1 MAQRGRRLR
10 GMMLPAALAAAGVLL
25 LARRSRRF
33 AVEGRSMAPTLEPG
47 DWLVVTP
54 LPRWGGGL
62 RRGWLVVARRP
73 DRPEVEVVKRV
84 AAVGEDEAVTLLG
97 DNPAASTDSRQ
108 FGAVPAS
115 AVVGGGL
122 AALLAAAVFLTIAKG
137 AGGRQGARGRGGA
150 GAARPG

>member
-84 AAVGEDEAVTLLG
+84 AAVGEDGAVTLLG

-115 AVVGGGL
+115 AVVGVAWL
-122 AALLAAAVFLTIAKG
+122 RYWPPRFF
-137 AGGRQGARGRGGA
+137 
-150 GAARPG
+150 